1 MIPSCIVR
9 SGGGQA
15 AADDQLA
22 RRAQDPEWAPGHAEL
37 AVVDECGC
45 LDLELAVDL
54 AHRCSTLSGTC
65 RPAAC
70 SSPRALRVPSCRVTV
85 PATKRTLEWLVTSK
99 NSPERRCASRLPCL
113 VSSLSASIVSSSAGR
128 SSRLRAPS

>member
-22 RRAQDPEWAPGHAEL
+22 RRAQDPERAPGHAEL

-45 LDLELAVDL
+45 LDLELAIDL
-54 AHRCSTLSGTC
+54 AHRCVDVERHLLAGSVQFATRGQ
-65 RPAAC
+65 
-70 SSPRALRVPSCRVTV
+70 SPLMQGNGVGDEADVWMVGDVEEL
-85 PATKRTLEWLVTSK
+85 
-99 NSPERRCASRLPCL
+99 
-113 VSSLSASIVSSSAGR
+113 
-128 SSRLRAPS
+128 